1 MAFVALSLL
10 SVVVVAAVVGIPWVV
25 TPWIVTP
32 WFVTPWVVTPWFV
45 TPWTVEVARP
55 QQAERV
61 GLIEVVGARLEAEF
75 VVAVAAAVVELV
87 AEGEGVAYPLRV
99 DLVLGAASYPV
110 EVEVAGLAVAAVV
123 EKDQSLTWR
132 PRRLHYWQPRL
143 CSLHRPSFR

>member
-32 WFVTPWVVTPWFV
+32 WFVTPLVV

-55 QQAERV
+55 QQAEKV
-61 GLIEVVGARLEAEF
+61 SLIEAVGARLEAEF
-75 VVAVAAAVVELV
+75 VVVVAAVVVELV
-87 AEGEGVAYPLRV
+87 AEGEGVACPLRV
-99 DLVLGAASYPV
+99 DLVLGVASYPV
-110 EVEVAGLAVAAVV
+110 EVGVAGLVAAAVV
-123 EKDQSLTWR
+123 EKDRSLTWR
-132 PRRLHYWQPRL
+132 SRRLHYWRQPRL